1 MLEGLDQR
9 RHRDLAYERQKTM
22 LEDAKLESQRTR
34 ERESRI
40 PEVTK
45 GITDIL
51 EDKETDPFQKEELL
65 SRYALRYPR
74 MASKGVTGVLFT
86 AANAAVSAQG
96 RGIAYR
102 QGKEDRKLA
111 ELKTWATRGM
121 PDAVAFIAG
130 DDGEITSD
138 ENRNI
143 ALAGLVK
150 QFGESKAKAVSDKA
164 DHKSAVIRAEKEI
177 TEGYKFLEGLRFEEP
192 DDALMSSIL
201 NNGAAPVEQEDK
213 LTKDSR
219 ESLITRMSK
228 ITKQSRE
235 KLRKY
240 SDADLLDTAALY
252 LRNQQETLQ
261 HATGS
266 TPRPTSKAYKGFG
279 Q

>member
-65 SRYALRYPR
+65 SRYALRYPH

-86 AANAAVSAQG
+86 AANAAVGAQG

-102 QGKEDRKLA
+102 QGKEDRMRAKVA
-111 ELKTWATRGM
+111 AWVARGIPEAT
-121 PDAVAFIAG
+121 ALVVAQDG
-130 DDGEITSD
+130 KVTLDDTDSINLTSM
-138 ENRNI
+138 I
-143 ALAGLVK
+143 KQQALD
-150 QFGESKAKAVSDKA
+150 KAKAISEAARNKA
-164 DHKSAVIRAEKEI
+164 ELSKAVEDLAD
-177 TEGYKFLEGLRFEEP
+177 GYKFRQGLKFE
-192 DDALMSSIL
+192 DDDEFMTSIL
-201 NNGAAPVEQEDK
+201 DGGKAPADKENN

-219 ESLITRMSK
+219 ESLIARLSQISRHPRSK
-228 ITKQSRE
+228 FTKFKDAE
-235 KLRKY
+235 LLEEIDKY
-240 SDADLLDTAALY
+240 LGK
-252 LRNQQETLQ
+252 QQETLQ

-266 TPRPTSKAYKGFG
+266 SPRPSSKAYTGFG